1 MLPYKMFY
9 DVFCEQIQVKNYLKI
24 KRLNNSNNNIIVED
38 EYSLSLFNFKD
49 KESVTL
55 SIEAKMKVIGFYV
68 LET

>member
-55 SIEAKMKVIGFYV
+55 SIEAKMKVIGLYV